1 MDACKK
7 IPVLAVV
14 GPTASGKTALA
25 VRLAK
30 QFGGEI
36 ISADSMQI
44 YSDLF
49 ISTARPDEEE
59 MQGVVHHLLGFLP
72 ADVPFS
78 AADFCARAKGCAAD
92 IDARGKRVIVCG
104 GTGLYVQSFLEN
116 ISFTGDGGDPAFR
129 ERMHALAAEKGNEA
143 VWRELHA
150 VDPQGAA
157 ALHPNN
163 LGRVIRALEIN
174 RCTGLTTAA
183 HHALSRAEP
192 SPYRSLVLC
201 LDFHDRQKLY
211 ERIDQRVAEMLRRG
225 LEDEARR
232 FFDTYGTDSG
242 TARQAIGCKE
252 FLPYFRGEI
261 SYEQAVESVCRQ
273 TRRYAKRQLTWFRR
287 MPDIQTIYAD
297 EPQDVFDQAMERIG
311 ADGLFDSGG
320 QDCGE

>member
-1 MDACKK
+1 MDACEK

-49 ISTARPDEEE
+49 VSTARPDENE
-59 MQGVVHHLLGFLP
+59 MQGVPHHLLGFLK

-78 AADFCARAKGCAAD
+78 AADFCSLAKACAAD
-92 IDARGKRVIVCG
+92 IHARGKRVILCG

-116 ISFTGDGGDPAFR
+116 ISFTGEGGDAKFR
-129 ERMHALAAEKGNEA
+129 VQMHQLAAEEGNEA
-143 VWRELHA
+143 VWQKLYA
-150 VDPQGAA
+150 VDPEGAA
-157 ALHPNN
+157 VLHPNN
-163 LGRVIRALEIN
+163 LGRVIRALEIFHS
-174 RCTGLTTAA
+174 TGLTIAQQ
-183 HHALSRAEP
+183 HAQSRLEP

-201 LDFHDRQKLY
+201 LDFIDRQKLY
-211 ERIDQRVAEMLRRG
+211 ARIDLRVQDMLRRG

-232 FFDTYGTDSG
+232 FFETYGTDCG

-261 SYEQAVESVCRQ
+261 TYEQAVEAVCRG

-297 EPQDVFDQAMERIG
+297 AQTDVFDQAVERIES
-311 ADGLFDSGG
+311 AGLFVQGG
-320 QDCGE
+320 

>member
-1 MDACKK
+1 MDACEK

-25 VRLAK
+25 VRMAK

-44 YSDLF
+44 YTDLF
-49 ISTARPDEEE
+49 VSTARPDESE
-59 MQGVVHHLLGFLP
+59 MQGVPHHLLGFLP

-78 AADFCARAKGCAAD
+78 AADFCARAKACAAD
-92 IDARGKRVIVCG
+92 IHQRGKRVILCG

-129 ERMHALAAEKGNEA
+129 ERMHALADAQGNEA

-150 VDPQGAA
+150 VDPEGAQT
-157 ALHPNN
+157 LHPNN
-163 LGRVIRALEIN
+163 LGRVIRALEIF
-174 RCTGLTTAA
+174 RSTGLTTAQQ
-183 HHALSRAEP
+183 HARSRLEP
-192 SPYRSLVLC
+192 TPYRSLVLC
-201 LDFHDRQKLY
+201 IDFHDRQKLY
-211 ERIDQRVAEMLRRG
+211 DRIDLRVQEMLRRG
-225 LEDEARR
+225 LETEARQ
-232 FFDTYGTDSG
+232 FFETYGEYSG

-261 SYEQAVESVCRQ
+261 TYEQAVESICRS

-287 MPDIQTIYAD
+287 MPDRQTIYAD
-297 EPQDVFDQAMERIG
+297 APQDVFDQAMERIES
-311 ADGLFDSGG
+311 DGLFASEG
-320 QDCGE
+320 

>member
-1 MDACKK
+1 MDVCER

-30 QFGGEI
+30 QFGAEI

-49 ISTARPDEEE
+49 VSTARPDASE
-59 MQGVVHHLLGFLP
+59 MQGVPHHLLGFLP

-78 AADFCARAKGCAAD
+78 AADFCSMAKTCAAD
-92 IDARGKRVIVCG
+92 IHARGKRVIVCG

-116 ISFTGDGGDPAFR
+116 ISFTGEGSDPVFR
-129 ERMHALAAEKGNEA
+129 EEMQALAQAQGNAA
-143 VWRELHA
+143 VWRELYA
-150 VDPQGAA
+150 VDPQGAE

-163 LGRVIRALEIN
+163 LGRVIRALEIF
-174 RCTGLTTAA
+174 RSTGLTTAQQ
-183 HHALSRAEP
+183 HAQSRLQP

-211 ERIDQRVAEMLRRG
+211 DRIDLRVQDMLRRG
-225 LEDEARR
+225 LEAEARR
-232 FFDTYGTDSG
+232 FFAQYGTDSG

-261 SYEQAVESVCRQ
+261 SYDEAVESICRG

-297 EPQDVFDQAMERIG
+297 SDRDVFDQAMERIES
-311 ADGLFDSGG
+311 DGLFAPGG
-320 QDCGE
+320 

>member
-1 MDACKK
+1 MDVREK

-30 QFGGEI
+30 RFGGEI

-44 YSDLF
+44 YSDLYV
-49 ISTARPDEEE
+49 STARPDDSE
-59 MQGVVHHLLGFLP
+59 MQGVRHHLLGFLP
-72 ADVPFS
+72 ADHPFS
-78 AADFCARAKGCAAD
+78 AADFCAMAKECAAD
-92 IDARGKRVIVCG
+92 IHARGKRVLLCG

-116 ISFTGDGGDPAFR
+116 VCFTGEGGDPEFR
-129 ERMHALAAEKGNEA
+129 AQMHRLAQEQGNAA
-143 VWRELHA
+143 VWSRLHA
-150 VDPQGAA
+150 VDPDGAA

-163 LGRVIRALEIN
+163 LGRVIRALEIY
-174 RCTGLTTAA
+174 RSTGLTTRQQ
-183 HHALSRAEP
+183 HAQSHLEP

-201 LDFHDRQKLY
+201 LDFTDRQKLY
-211 ERIDQRVAEMLRRG
+211 ERIDLRVQDMLRRG
-225 LEDEARR
+225 LESEARR
-232 FFDTYGTDSG
+232 FFETYGSDAG

-261 SYEQAVESVCRQ
+261 TYEQAVEAVCRG

-297 EPQDVFDQAMERIG
+297 AQTDVFDQAVERIES
-311 ADGLFDSGG
+311 DGLFVQGG
-320 QDCGE
+320 

>member
-1 MDACKK
+1 M
-7 IPVLAVV
+7 PVLAVV

-49 ISTARPDEEE
+49 VSTARPDENE
-59 MQGVVHHLLGFLP
+59 MQGVPHHLLGFLP
-72 ADVPFS
+72 ANVPFS
-78 AADFCARAKGCAAD
+78 AAEFCAMAKTCAAQ
-92 IDARGKRVIVCG
+92 IHARGGRVILCG

-116 ISFTGDGGDPAFR
+116 ISFTGEAGDPAFR
-129 ERMHALAAEKGNEA
+129 ARMHDLAEKQGNEA
-143 VWRELHA
+143 VWRELQA

-163 LGRVIRALEIN
+163 LGRVIRALEIY
-174 RCTGLTTAA
+174 RSTGLTTAQQ
-183 HHALSRAEP
+183 HVRSRCEP

-201 LDFHDRQKLY
+201 LGFADRQKLY
-211 ERIDQRVAEMLRRG
+211 ERIDRRVRDMLRRG

-232 FFDTYGTDSG
+232 FFEIYGTDEG

-252 FLPYFRGEI
+252 FLPYFRGEVT
-261 SYEQAVESVCRQ
+261 YEQAVESICRG

-297 EPQDVFDQAMERIG
+297 APQDVFDQAMERIE
-311 ADGLFDSGG
+311 ADGLFASGG
-320 QDCGE
+320 

>member
-1 MDACKK
+1 MREK

-30 QFGGEI
+30 RFDGEI

-44 YSDLF
+44 YSDLYV
-49 ISTARPDEEE
+49 STARPDDSE
-59 MQGVVHHLLGFLP
+59 MQGVRHHLLGFLP
-72 ADVPFS
+72 ADHPFS
-78 AADFCARAKGCAAD
+78 AADFCAMAKECAAD
-92 IDARGKRVIVCG
+92 IHARGKRVLLCG

-116 ISFTGDGGDPAFR
+116 VCFTGEGGDPEFR
-129 ERMHALAAEKGNEA
+129 AQMHRLAEEQGNDA
-143 VWRELHA
+143 VWRMLYE
-150 VDPQGAA
+150 VDPDGAA

-163 LGRVIRALEIN
+163 LGRVIRALEIY
-174 RCTGLTTAA
+174 RSTGLTTRQQ
-183 HHALSRAEP
+183 HARSHLEP

-201 LDFHDRQKLY
+201 LDFADRQKLY
-211 ERIDQRVAEMLRRG
+211 ERIDLRVQDMLRRG
-225 LEDEARR
+225 LEAEARR
-232 FFDTYGTDSG
+232 FFETYGSDAG

-261 SYEQAVESVCRQ
+261 TYEQAVEAVCRG

-297 EPQDVFDQAMERIG
+297 AQTDVFDQAVERIES
-311 ADGLFDSGG
+311 AGLFVQGG
-320 QDCGE
+320 

>member
-1 MDACKK
+1 MDVSER

-14 GPTASGKTALA
+14 GPTASGKTVLA

-30 QFGGEI
+30 QFGAEI

-49 ISTARPDEEE
+49 VSTARPDESE
-59 MQGVVHHLLGFLP
+59 MQGVPHHLLGFLR

-78 AADFCARAKGCAAD
+78 AADFCAMAGECAAD
-92 IDARGKRVIVCG
+92 IHARGKRVIVCG

-116 ISFTGDGGDPAFR
+116 ISFTGEGSDPAFR
-129 ERMHALAAEKGNEA
+129 AEMHALAASQGNEA
-143 VWRELHA
+143 VWRALYA
-150 VDPQGAA
+150 VDPAGAE

-163 LGRVIRALEIN
+163 LGRVIRALEIC
-174 RCTGLTTAA
+174 RSTGLTVAQQ
-183 HHALSRAEP
+183 HAQSRANP

-201 LDFHDRQKLY
+201 IDFADRQKLY
-211 ERIDQRVAEMLRRG
+211 DRIDLRVRKMLQRG
-225 LEDEARR
+225 LEDEARQ
-232 FFDTYGTDSG
+232 FFETYGEDSG

-261 SYEQAVESVCRQ
+261 SYAQAVESICRG

-287 MPDIQTIYAD
+287 MPDVQTIYAD
-297 EPQDVFDQAMERIG
+297 APQDVFDQAMERIG
-311 ADGLFDSGG
+311 SDGLFASGG
-320 QDCGE
+320 

>member
-1 MDACKK
+1 MDACEK

-30 QFGGEI
+30 RFGGEI

-49 ISTARPDEEE
+49 ISTARPDEAE
-59 MQGVVHHLLGFLP
+59 MQGVPHHLLGFLP
-72 ADVPFS
+72 ANEPFS
-78 AADFCARAKGCAAD
+78 AADFCALAKECAAD
-92 IDARGKRVIVCG
+92 IRVRGKRVILCG

-116 ISFTGDGGDPAFR
+116 ISFTGEGGDAEFR
-129 ERMHALAAEKGNEA
+129 SQMHRLAEEQGNES
-143 VWRELHA
+143 VWQMLYD
-150 VDPQGAA
+150 VDPEGAGS
-157 ALHPNN
+157 LHPNN
-163 LGRVIRALEIN
+163 LGRVIRALEIY
-174 RCTGLTTAA
+174 RSTGLTTAQQ
-183 HHALSRAEP
+183 HAQSRLEP

-201 LDFHDRQKLY
+201 LDFADRQKLY
-211 ERIDQRVAEMLRRG
+211 ERIDLRVRDMLRRG

-232 FFDTYGTDSG
+232 FFETYGTDSG

-261 SYEQAVESVCRQ
+261 SYEEAVEAICRG

-297 EPQDVFDQAMERIG
+297 AQTDVFDQAIERIG
-311 ADGLFDSGG
+311 RDGLFVQEG
-320 QDCGE
+320 

>member
-1 MDACKK
+1 MDAFDK
-7 IPVLAVV
+7 ILVLAVV

-30 QFGGEI
+30 QFDAEI

-49 ISTARPDEEE
+49 VSTARPDECE
-59 MQGVVHHLLGFLP
+59 MQGVPHHLLGFLP

-78 AADFCARAKGCAAD
+78 AADFCAMAAASAAD
-92 IDARGKRVIVCG
+92 IHARGKRVIVCG

-116 ISFTGDGGDPAFR
+116 ITFIGDGGDPEFR
-129 ERMHALAAEKGNEA
+129 SRMHDLAAEQGNEA
-143 VWRELHA
+143 VWQELHA
-150 VDPQGAA
+150 VDPVGAE

-163 LGRVIRALEIN
+163 LGRVIRALEIY
-174 RCTGLTTAA
+174 RSTGLTTAA
-183 HHALSRAEP
+183 QHAQSRQQP
-192 SPYRSLVLC
+192 SPYRSLILC
-201 LDFHDRQKLY
+201 LDFTDRQKLY
-211 ERIDQRVAEMLRRG
+211 ERIDLRVRDMLRRG

-232 FFDTYGTDSG
+232 FFETYGTDSG

-261 SYEQAVESVCRQ
+261 SYEQAVEAICRG

-287 MPDIQTIYAD
+287 MPEIQTIYAD
-297 EPQDVFDQAMERIG
+297 VQTDVFDQAMERIES
-311 ADGLFDSGG
+311 DGLFVQGG
-320 QDCGE
+320 